1 MPFSL
6 VEFEKNYLDDNNK
19 IIEKKILNDFEN
31 SYIVNSKKEIE
42 EIISKNERST
52 IFLSDKIDVFEIKD
66 YYQKYKDENTLIYS
80 IYFLEHI
87 DEARQ
92 FTKAVS
98 EFQKDENIEIK

>member
-1 MPFSL
+1 MSL
-6 VEFEKNYLDDNNK
+6 KLK
-19 IIEKKILNDFEN
+19 TTTK
-31 SYIVNSKKEIE
+31 
-42 EIISKNERST
+42 
-52 IFLSDKIDVFEIKD
+52 
-66 YYQKYKDENTLIYS
+66 KDENTIIYS